1 MNHDIGLVPYSRGI
15 KSVVGGYVEQI
26 VRRDTSA
33 GTFVNTS
40 LYVFATAV
48 GIIEVVVS
56 IITMLGCYA
65 IDSI

>member
-1 MNHDIGLVPYSRGI
+1 MNHDIGLVPYSRDI

-26 VRRDTSA
+26 VRRYTSA

-65 IDSI
+65 IAPI